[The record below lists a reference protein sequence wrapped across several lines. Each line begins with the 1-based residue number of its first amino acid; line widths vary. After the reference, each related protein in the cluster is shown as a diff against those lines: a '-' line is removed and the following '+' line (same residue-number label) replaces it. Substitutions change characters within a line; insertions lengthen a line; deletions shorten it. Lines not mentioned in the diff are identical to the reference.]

1 MRARRKEFLHA
12 ECACLS
18 LFGGA
23 QPKALLQFMAKARA
37 AGDGHDGF
45 LQRFGVL
52 VFPTPQRWVRPSRP
66 LDTAARDRA
75 HAAIKALVHLDFNSL
90 GARPGAGNGG
100 IAWVPMSAEARQ
112 LFGEWLDRQAEREAE
127 DDETEAHLSKHRKL
141 VPALAL
147 ILTVA
152 DYVARRTL
160 FLPWLAPNGIGE
172 IGANFMQA
180 AIELG
185 EYFAAHARKLYAAGS
200 ARMGTAHR
208 LAEAILAGKPVDGLS
223 VAGLVRAHWA
233 GRDEAD
239 VAQAVDVLA
248 ISMASPPPGQA
259 RERRTAHLS
268 DRSYARTSPARGAS
282 SSRRPRGLRIKAHA
296 GAELTGPPFKRRDW
310 RE

>member
-1 MRARRKEFLHA
+1 MSSFMFRDEIVAALYTWSTANDPEQRELMLTSWDGKSPARYESEARGVLHA

-112 LFGEWLDRQAEREAE
+112 LFGEWLDRQAEREAK

-141 VPALAL
+141 VPAL
-147 ILTVA
+147 
-152 DYVARRTL
+152 RL
-160 FLPWLAPNGIGE
+160 FSQSPTTWRVGRSS
-172 IGANFMQA
+172 F
-180 AIELG
+180 LG
-185 EYFAAHARKLYAAGS
+185 
-200 ARMGTAHR
+200 
-208 LAEAILAGKPVDGLS
+208 
-223 VAGLVRAHWA
+223 
-233 GRDEAD
+233 
-239 VAQAVDVLA
+239 
-248 ISMASPPPGQA
+248 
-259 RERRTAHLS
+259 
-268 DRSYARTSPARGAS
+268 
-282 SSRRPRGLRIKAHA
+282 
-296 GAELTGPPFKRRDW
+296 
-310 RE
+310 